1 MPNRSKL
8 QRATKRHDKL
18 RRNWCRRCRF
28 RAPSGQCLDTTLRS
42 GRCGDWVYYLLRGN
56 KQFRR
61 RWVRPKDPRTP
72 AQLQS
77 RARLRIASRHYSSRL
92 TDEERDACIAAG
104 AKRQSRPRLG
114 QSGALSGQQY
124 SVRNAYAK
132 NAAAKVQSTK
142 NPAQVPRPQKV
153 TRPTWE
159 TRRGVTV
166 VAPGQRARR
175 SGVTGRGRK
184 TGAASE
190 VLQQHMVT
198 RSASERYRSGSR
210 VVTVRRRRGTG
221 SSRTLR
227 VRLMRRMGVRLMP
240 AHRPTARPCAAP
252 ARAPS
257 ARFDGG
263 NWSRKRR

>member
-114 QSGALSGQQY
+114 QSGALTGQQY
-124 SVRNAYAK
+124 LVRNAYAK
-132 NAAAKVQSTK
+132 NAAVKVKSTK
-142 NPAQVPRPQKV
+142 IPAQVPRPQKV

-175 SGVTGRGRK
+175 SGVMGRGGK
-184 TGAASE
+184 AGAALE
-190 VLQQHMVT
+190 VRQRQRVT
-198 RSASERYRSGSR
+198 RSTSERYRRGSGA
-210 VVTVRRRRGTG
+210 VPVRRRRGTG

-227 VRLMRRMGVRLMP
+227 ARLMQRMGVRLMP
-240 AHRPTARPCAAP
+240 AHRPTAQPCAAR
-252 ARAPS
+252 ARAPD